1 MAAVQA
7 RRPQL
12 RHHAVESG
20 PPGKPCVDWLL
31 FVQAFGL
38 LLVIEGLWPFLSP
51 EQWRETLAR
60 LSQARD
66 THVRLFALVSMV
78 CGLLLLWC
86 SH

>member
-1 MAAVQA
+1 MAAAA
-7 RRPQL
+7 RARPRQH
-12 RHHAVESG
+12 RHHVADPVS
-20 PPGKPCVDWLL
+20 PAVDWLL

-51 EQWRETLAR
+51 AKWRETLAR
-60 LSQARD
+60 MSEARD
-66 THVRLFALVSMV
+66 HHVRMFALVSMV